1 MDLEFERN
9 IRASETGKKQKCQRR
24 KKISKKK
31 LEKSQKMHIFDN
43 EERRKQINLLNI
55 CVD

>member
-1 MDLEFERN
+1 M
-9 IRASETGKKQKCQRR
+9 KQEKNKNAKGEKRSQ
-24 KKISKKK
+24 KKK

-43 EERRKQINLLNI
+43 EERKKQINLLNI